1 MTLVLVLIKE
11 SFMLY
16 INIRHC
22 SNNHQN
28 PFCHY
33 FSLSSKIF
41 STGCNIPAKA
51 ITLYK
56 TGCLAIATLIPTA
69 DVLVRQC
76 IDGQT
81 SAYRVLYER
90 YSKAMFNTALRI
102 VNKTAD
108 AEDVLQDSFTDAFMQ
123 LSSFEN
129 KSTFGAWLKQIV
141 VFKSITLLKKQ
152 RMSFVDMEKAEDL
165 PDENEIDEADIWYTV
180 DMIKQTVQQLPDG
193 YRTVLSLYLFEGYDH
208 EEISEILGVAQS
220 TVRTQYIRAKQKLL
234 KLLKKGEV
242 YEQ

>member
-1 MTLVLVLIKE
+1 M
-11 SFMLY
+11 
-16 INIRHC
+16 
-22 SNNHQN
+22 
-28 PFCHY
+28 
-33 FSLSSKIF
+33 
-41 STGCNIPAKA
+41 
-51 ITLYK
+51 
-56 TGCLAIATLIPTA
+56 
-69 DVLVRQC
+69 RQC

-123 LSSFEN
+123 LSTFEN

-165 PDENEIDEADIWYTV
+165 PDVNELDEVDIWYTV
-180 DMIKQTVQQLPDG
+180 DLIKQRIQELPDG

>member
-1 MTLVLVLIKE
+1 M
-11 SFMLY
+11 
-16 INIRHC
+16 
-22 SNNHQN
+22 
-28 PFCHY
+28 P
-33 FSLSSKIF
+33 KIF
-41 STGCNIPAKA
+41 LTACNIPAKA

-56 TGCLAIATLIPTA
+56 TGFLAIETLIPTA

-76 IDGQT
+76 IDGKT
-81 SAYRVLYER
+81 SAYRVLYDR

-102 VNKTAD
+102 VNRAAD
-108 AEDVLQDSFTDAFMQ
+108 AEDILQDSFTDAFMQ

-141 VFKSITLLKKQ
+141 VFKSISFLKKQ
-152 RMSFVDMEKAEDL
+152 RISFVDMEKAEDM
-165 PDENEIDEADIWYTV
+165 PEENGLNETEIWYTV
-180 DMIKQTVQQLPDG
+180 DTIKRTITQLPDG
-193 YRTVLSLYLFEGYDH
+193 YRTVLSLHLFEGYDH